1 MITEQYIPTPEVSFK
16 KKFQRTD
23 LSESTIEVLE
33 ADMGRTEGQP
43 NNSKRD
49 IGKELE
55 LILEP
60 EDQIKT

>member
-1 MITEQYIPTPEVSFK
+1 MTTEQYIPTPEVSFK

-23 LSESTIEVLE
+23 LSESAIEVLE
-33 ADMGRTEGQP
+33 TKVEQTEDQP